1 MHRLSCAQLFLF
13 ISLWLFALLY
23 SANAKITILKGNVTQ
38 STYPTSDYFL
48 RRQPYYRYN
57 GVVIPWRFQL
67 NTSDPNIQFMA
78 KMSLEYP
85 DFAIAIDGTDLFG
98 AQCTTKQQMNKAID
112 DLSRQLSEAKLPLIR
127 FLLLLVMKIA
137 TGQHL
142 NFRYIAE
149 EGQSALIILM
159 MLYACGRIIMLIKL
173 KMLNYDILFA
183 VFCITIVYC
192 CSVLYHL
199 VNRVELFKSQC
210 SITTLLFSKKA
221 VISFRC
227 VVAFDF
233 IVNAFAYIYTII
245 CVHYMPF
252 FKEKKYLNVLDAAR
266 YIKLILP
273 VLDVLIFAGFTIWFL
288 LLSHKLRKHPKGR
301 IRFTYLAIFTAL
313 ALSTYVIYL
322 VQSAMHW
329 KYKATLKNN
338 LLAII
343 DAFFDVAYTIRAFIF
358 LTAIGIRWPRVEKS
372 TDGHTPFNK

>member
-1 MHRLSCAQLFLF
+1 MHRLSCAQLFF
-13 ISLWLFALLY
+13 
-23 SANAKITILKGNVTQ
+23 ANAKITILKGNVTQ

-85 DFAIAIDGTDLFG
+85 DFAIAIDGMICLVLN
-98 AQCTTKQQMNKAID
+98 MNKAID

-127 FLLLLVMKIA
+127 FYCY
-137 TGQHL
+137 GQHL

-149 EGQSALIILM
+149 EEPGPDNDIFISDGILAFRWICFAMIILM

-210 SITTLLFSKKA
+210 SITTLVAITIFDMILLHC
-221 VISFRC
+221 FRC

-372 TDGHTPFNK
+372 TGGHTPFNK